1 MSLPDAAELDEQ
13 PPRRPSRGWT
23 VVGVVGELL
32 VTVGVLLLLFVV
44 YQLWWTN
51 VVADQAASRASDELA
66 REWENEPA
74 PPADGEDDEPT
85 IEAIPGNAFALMY
98 IPRLS
103 DSVWGTPVLEGVQP
117 AQLAQGIGHYPETA
131 MPGEV
136 GNFAVAGHRA
146 TNGEPLKDID
156 QVREGDEVIV
166 QTQTRWYVYTLNRDQ
181 IVAPNAT
188 WTIEPVP
195 GRPDQEPTE
204 ELITLTTCNPRWAS
218 TQRWIWW
225 GTLTQEIDKAT
236 GELPEAIEEG
246 P

>member
-1 MSLPDAAELDEQ
+1 MSLPEAPELSAAS
-13 PPRRPSRGWT
+13 PSPSRGWA

-32 VTVGVLLLLFVV
+32 VTVGVFLLLFVV

-51 VVADQAASRASDELA
+51 VVADQASAQVSQDLA
-66 REWENEPA
+66 QQWQDEPA
-74 PPADGEDDEPT
+74 PEPGDPE
-85 IEAIPGNAFALMY
+85 IKAIPGNAFGLMY

-103 DSVWGTPVLEGVQP
+103 ASVWGLPVLEGIQP
-117 AQLAQGIGHYPETA
+117 PELAQGLGHYPGTA

-146 TNGEPLKDID
+146 TNGEPLRDID

-166 QTQTRWYVYTLNRDQ
+166 QTQTHWYVYTLTKDQ
-181 IVAPNAT
+181 IVAPSAA

-204 ELITLTTCNPRWAS
+204 RLITVTTCHPRWAS

-225 GTLTQEIDKAT
+225 GTLTQEIDKST
-236 GELPEAIEEG
+236 GELPDAIREG